1 MCHFLICVETVKDLS
16 RPLDGF
22 PQHYTLNLAV
32 PSCPAPGGRGGGDF
46 GFQEAGMIEWGKNQ
60 NPKKYLDQKLSAKK
74 SNAQFPSLK
83 NSQKALNDNYNTQK
97 YNHLEIN

>member
-32 PSCPAPGGRGGGDF
+32 PSCPAPGGGGGGIRFSSGRDDRM
-46 GFQEAGMIEWGKNQ
+46 GQKSKPQKIPR
-60 NPKKYLDQKLSAKK
+60 PK
-74 SNAQFPSLK
+74 
-83 NSQKALNDNYNTQK
+83 T
-97 YNHLEIN
+97 